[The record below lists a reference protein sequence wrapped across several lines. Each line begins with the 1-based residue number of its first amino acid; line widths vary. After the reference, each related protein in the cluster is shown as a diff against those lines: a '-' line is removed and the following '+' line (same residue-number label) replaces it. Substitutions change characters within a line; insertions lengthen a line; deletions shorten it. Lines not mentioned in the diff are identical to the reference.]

1 MNVQNR
7 EKKGKNEWL
16 RYRIFNVFKKDLNFD
31 DEKFKVYYEESAI
44 WKSALELDYT
54 QTVIIWCI
62 IVQDDKFNI
71 EFAVVFYISFEINK
85 LELLNE
91 LIFSNKFV
99 INEMNYKLQTYS
111 YLNETIDMKD
121 KKWKLLQMKP

>member
-71 EFAVVFYISFEINK
+71 EFAVVLYISFEINK